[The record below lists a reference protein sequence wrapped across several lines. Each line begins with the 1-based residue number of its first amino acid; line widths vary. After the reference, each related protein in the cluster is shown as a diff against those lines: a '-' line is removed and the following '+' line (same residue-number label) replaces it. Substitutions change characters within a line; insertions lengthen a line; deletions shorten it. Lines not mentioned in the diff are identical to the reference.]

1 MSGKKFIYINKSF
14 LIKDKIGK
22 KKLNQS
28 ILFILNKSSLKK
40 SFMKRRMQ
48 EYEELKKEL
57 NDK

>member
-1 MSGKKFIYINKSF
+1 MSGKKFIYINKS

-40 SFMKRRMQ
+40 SFINAASKA
-48 EYEELKKEL
+48 
-57 NDK
+57 